1 MGGGGRPR
9 PAPGWKKN
17 PDGYT
22 KYSLADVPEMSQSSN
37 TAAAFDFLNKLKK
50 DQEEAAV
57 PADLS
62 QKIVFKKR
70 QPKEK
75 VEGKGDDV
83 DKGRPAE
90 EKVDSKKRK
99 KTSRPTLSFNEE
111 E

>member
-1 MGGGGRPR
+1 MFR
-9 PAPGWKKN
+9 
-17 PDGYT
+17 
-22 KYSLADVPEMSQSSN
+22 
-37 TAAAFDFLNKLKK
+37 K

-70 QPKEK
+70 QPKDK
-75 VEGKGDDV
+75 VEGKGDDNSSGGYDV

-99 KTSRPTLSFNEE
+99 KSARPTLSFNEE
-111 E
+111 EEDE